1 MNNFREYVI
10 ESTDLN
16 RIVIVT
22 DIHNCHLDWH
32 DMPTY
37 DRMELMCQEINK
49 EYDKRPFDTI
59 LSLGDY
65 SLDFWLWEIGGSYL
79 WKNPI
84 SRTEDFIKRFYK
96 KLPLKMFMIPGNHEQ
111 YSNDDWE
118 RITGYPREYSVVYGN
133 KVFVMLDT
141 FAGNLNPNE
150 NHDGVYTG
158 INTELVSEVLNKHPD
173 KKILLCAHDIIP
185 SKESDSARKIIFE
198 NQRILCAFTGHTHRD
213 NTVILPWI

>member
-49 EYDKRPFDTI
+49 EYDKRPFDAI

-65 SLDFWLWEIGGSYL
+65 SLDFWLWEIGGTYL

-84 SRTEDFIKRFYK
+84 S
-96 KLPLKMFMIPGNHEQ
+96 
-111 YSNDDWE
+111 
-118 RITGYPREYSVVYGN
+118 
-133 KVFVMLDT
+133 
-141 FAGNLNPNE
+141 
-150 NHDGVYTG
+150 
-158 INTELVSEVLNKHPD
+158 
-173 KKILLCAHDIIP
+173 
-185 SKESDSARKIIFE
+185 
-198 NQRILCAFTGHTHRD
+198 
-213 NTVILPWI
+213 